1 MLRLHPLLLA
11 VTLFGAAGAPALAQ
25 AYPSYGS
32 SQARP
37 SASPDPTLLARAKS
51 TFVALQSGKLDRS
64 QLAANGPNGNMTDA
78 TIANAQKAIGG
89 LGPPVSFVQQ
99 QYQQGSGSQG
109 NVSAAIYVVTFKNGE
124 KIDFL
129 FAVDAQGKIEGMSLG
144 TPH

>member
-1 MLRLHPLLLA
+1 MLRLVPLLLVA
-11 VTLFGAAGAPALAQ
+11 ALFGSAAAPALAQ
-25 AYPSYGS
+25 AYPPYGS

-37 SASPDPTLLARAKS
+37 SASPDPTLLARAKT
-51 TFVALQSGKLDRS
+51 TFVQLQSGKLDRS
-64 QLAANGPNGNMTDA
+64 ELAAGGPNGNMTDA
-78 TIANAQKAIGG
+78 TIANAQKMIGG

-99 QYQQGSGSQG
+99 QSSSQG

-129 FAVDAQGKIEGMSLG
+129 FAVDAQGKIQGMSLG

>member
-1 MLRLHPLLLA
+1 MLRLVPLLLA
-11 VTLFGAAGAPALAQ
+11 VALFGASATPALAQ
-25 AYPSYGS
+25 TYPPYGS

-37 SASPDPTLLARAKS
+37 SSSPDPTLLARAKS

-64 QLAANGPNGNMTDA
+64 ALATGGPNGNMTDA
-78 TIANAQKAIGG
+78 TIANAQKMIGG

-99 QYQQGSGSQG
+99 QSSSQGS
-109 NVSAAIYVVTFKNGE
+109 VSAAIYVVTFKNGE